1 MNTDTYQNALESTK
15 DSIEDVNNAIGF
27 SLGSLTLEKLITSAI
42 TLVICVLVIWLV
54 MRVARR
60 ISAHSRLSESLSRFI
75 LKVLKIAL
83 EFMAILIVA
92 DSLGF
97 NVTALLAVYLL
108 AAAFQWLLSYCTN
121 VVCYRTVRDL
131 RDAAFTKIHQVPL
144 KAIDRTPHGDIVARV
159 TADAEAVGDGL
170 LQGVSQLMTGVA
182 TIVGTIAFML
192 SISVP
197 VALVVILLTPL
208 SVLAAGII
216 NSIGVVLFLSPVHLY
231 DSGIS
236 GTSMLL
242 GQLTPE
248 WLPLSFF
255 LIVLNVP
262 LFAYGAKK
270 QGAAFTVYS
279 IFAVVV
285 YSASSYVITYV
296 LPIDVSSSSPIA
308 GNDLLLCAV
317 FGGLIS
323 GVGSGLTIRFGGAI
337 DGIEVM
343 AVLFAKRLGL
353 TVGSFVMVYNVI
365 LYLVCGIVLQS
376 FILPLY
382 SILTYCA
389 AIKTVDFI
397 VEGFDKAKS
406 AMIITTKE
414 EEISKELS
422 DAFGHGI
429 TLIDSEGYY
438 KGRQQTIIYFVVN
451 RFQIAKMKS
460 IIHRID
466 PNAFVTISDV
476 SDIMGS
482 SINRRQ

>member
-1 MNTDTYQNALESTK
+1 MSV
-15 DSIEDVNNAIGF
+15 S
-27 SLGSLTLEKLITSAI
+27 SLK
-42 TLVICVLVIWLV
+42 
-54 MRVARR
+54 
-60 ISAHSRLSESLSRFI
+60 SELR
-75 LKVLKIAL
+75 
-83 EFMAILIVA
+83 
-92 DSLGF
+92 
-97 NVTALLAVYLL
+97 
-108 AAAFQWLLSYCTN
+108 LLSF
-121 VVCYRTVRDL
+121 L
-131 RDAAFTKIHQVPL
+131 
-144 KAIDRTPHGDIVARV
+144 
-159 TADAEAVGDGL
+159 
-170 LQGVSQLMTGVA
+170 
-182 TIVGTIAFML
+182 
-192 SISVP
+192 
-197 VALVVILLTPL
+197 IL
-208 SVLAAGII
+208 LAAGII

-270 QGAAFTVYS
+270 QGVAFTVYS
-279 IFAVVV
+279 IFAVAV

-296 LPIDVSSSSPIA
+296 LPIDVSASSPIA